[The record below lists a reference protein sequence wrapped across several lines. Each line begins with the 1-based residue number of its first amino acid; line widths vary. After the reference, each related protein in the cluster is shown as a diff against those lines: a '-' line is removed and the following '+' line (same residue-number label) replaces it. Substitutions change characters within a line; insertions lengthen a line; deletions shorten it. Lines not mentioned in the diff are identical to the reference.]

1 MPEDEEEAFR
11 MLSNT
16 FTIVSNFNPS
26 AITQS
31 SLQTLEKGKMQQS
44 EVLEWLNASPDNVED
59 FNDVYEDD
67 AILLLENSVS
77 AADSMAQAVDN
88 EVKITY

>member
-59 FNDVYEDD
+59 FNAVYEDD